1 MASIG
6 FQPPALV
13 PAMPAMLASPRPAA
27 RSPLLPEFPAK
38 LLEDNAPAFLG
49 NPSGFIQLHPI
60 ALADLSPASLTARN
74 NLRARF
80 TLTTSALDER
90 SAARAM
96 PTLRLQTGNGLTGI
110 DALYCRLGGT
120 GEAFDALP
128 YCDIAAVPGHTDPMV
143 LFTTGMNGS
152 TLVVATEVPASA
164 APLAPGRWRVMHDA
178 DHRSLAQWHAA
189 GYMLRFA
196 AYVDGAAG
204 AGAMP
209 PWPSAAVVAN
219 YNPNGYPL
227 AIAGG
232 QSQLQGL
239 RVVTNFLW
247 WSGANWTFNSRH
259 VARVGVNTY
268 DLDAIAPGG
277 TSTQSLVI

>member
-1 MASIG
+1 
-6 FQPPALV
+6 
-13 PAMPAMLASPRPAA
+13 MPATLASPRPAA
-27 RSPLLPEFPAK
+27 RAVYAPSFPAK

-49 NPSGFIQLHPI
+49 NPSEFIQHHPI

-96 PTLRLQTGNGLTGI
+96 PTLRLQTGSGLLGI
-110 DALYCRLGGT
+110 DALYCRLGCA

-128 YCDIAAVPGHTDPMV
+128 YCDIAALPGHTDPMV

-152 TLVVATEVPASA
+152 TLVVATEVPPSA
-164 APLAPGRWRVMHDA
+164 APLAPGRWRVMHDP

-189 GYMLRFA
+189 GYLVRFA
-196 AYVDGAAG
+196 AYADGRTG

-209 PWPSAAVVAN
+209 AWPAEAVVAN
-219 YNPNGYPL
+219 YNPNGYPM
-227 AIAGG
+227 AVAGV
-232 QSQLQGL
+232 QSQPQGL

-247 WSGANWTFNSRH
+247 WCGANWTFNSRH

-277 TSTQSLVI
+277 PSTQSLVI